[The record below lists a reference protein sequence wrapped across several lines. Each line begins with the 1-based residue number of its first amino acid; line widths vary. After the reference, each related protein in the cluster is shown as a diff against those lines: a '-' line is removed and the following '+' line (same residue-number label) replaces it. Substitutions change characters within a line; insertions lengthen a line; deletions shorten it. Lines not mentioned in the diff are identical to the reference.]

1 MSYRWILNFVTL
13 LLRNFATYKK
23 MKDLSNYRK
32 SYEKSE
38 LLESSISKN
47 PFELFSKW
55 FQEAEEIGGSE
66 EINAITISTIGLD
79 GFPKNRVV
87 LLKQF
92 TPEGF
97 IFFTNYESEKGKAI
111 AQNPNVCLSFF
122 WHNSE
127 RQVIIKG
134 IAEKTSEK
142 ISDDYFRSRPT
153 GSQLGAIASH
163 QSDVISSREI
173 LENKL
178 QKLESQFVKKEIER
192 PYYWGGYIIKPVEIE
207 FWQGRANRLHDRIR
221 FQLRNGDW
229 QITRLSS

>member
-1 MSYRWILNFVTL
+1 
-13 LLRNFATYKK
+13 

-38 LLESSISKN
+38 LLESSVSKN

-66 EINAITISTIGLD
+66 EINAMTISTIGLD

-92 TPEGF
+92 TSDGF
-97 IFFTNYESEKGKAI
+97 VFFTNYESEKGKAI
-111 AQNPNVCLSFF
+111 AANPNVCLSFF

-134 IAEKTSEK
+134 TAEKTSEK
-142 ISDDYFRSRPT
+142 TSDDYFYSRPK
-153 GSQLGAIASH
+153 GSQLGAIASN
-163 QSDVISSREI
+163 QSEIIADREV
-173 LENKL
+173 LENKIK
-178 QKLESQFVKKEIER
+178 QLEDQFDGKETQR
-192 PYYWGGYIIKPVEIE
+192 PEYWGGYIVTPVEIE

-221 FQLRNGDW
+221 FKKQNDGW
-229 QITRLSS
+229 KMARLSS